1 MAEPKREPIEVTI
14 LSVREY
20 TVGPLEGAQT
30 TLHDILFQ
38 APGMVPLLITL
49 TKEEDTPENRAAAIR
64 KKIEEEK
71 ARKPEKL
78 MV

>member
-1 MAEPKREPIEVTI
+1 VSNKPEPIEVTI

-20 TVGPLEGAQT
+20 TVGALEGAKT
-30 TLHDILFQ
+30 KLHDILFQ
-38 APGMVPLLITL
+38 APGLVPLLITIPA
-49 TKEEDTPENRAAAIR
+49 EEDTPENRAARIR
-64 KKIEEEK
+64 AKIEEEK